1 MPCFF
6 FRNPPAS
13 KVDISPQVY
22 PQPSFVRPE
31 GPPNEYP
38 YSGVYPQH
46 PVQLV
51 SRHDVRYLPPGA
63 REHNPQFPPES
74 IPRSPSSYHSSSP
87 PYRKRDIPPSPQG
100 AAYYSSAQGSASY
113 YGHRRVPRDHAD
125 QYVEREKMKRPYEKP
140 VHVDARYAFDYRSM
154 AMESRPP
161 EYMRLSREAESRRRK
176 QEFVRKS
183 DEGDEAR
190 KAIDRDHG
198 HKKTF
203 NDRSKYN
210 ISPRIQSDTFKDND
224 HEQSSTFYQ
233 RQNYNREEE
242 TREHRQVF
250 LDKASIKYGDQ
261 RPIMSRRS
269 PDPYYEQTMEDKDS
283 YDFSA
288 SSMAQP
294 AYKPEKSPY
303 SEKQISPITSNH
315 GSDES
320 QEYIKASGISE
331 TQGNVYVGEQEIP
344 IVTPSDQSI
353 DVTQN

>member
-13 KVDISPQVY
+13 KVDLSPHVY

-198 HKKTF
+198 HKKTL

-210 ISPRIQSDTFKDND
+210 VSPRIQSDTFKDND

-269 PDPYYEQTMEDKDS
+269 PDSHYEQTMEDKDS

-294 AYKPEKSPY
+294 TYKPEKSPY